1 MDQTANTGTESIRPS
16 FPPVTVSATE
26 RKTEVRKVPVP
37 PHRYTPL
44 RDQWMKIFTPVVDHL
59 KLQIRFNLKTKT
71 VEIRTCTDTTNAN
84 ALQKAADFVK
94 AFTLG
99 FEVDDAVALIR
110 LDDLYLESFD
120 IKDVKTL
127 KGDHL
132 SRAIGRLAGKSGKTS
147 CNFGQ
152 VSSPVC
158 SSKSL
163 AQLLPWPIVE
173 STFSE
178 MGKILS
184 KEKTN
189 MDVDTYMAMQTV
201 KSRLATA
208 KKTAVEYFAKADPIK
223 EPVSK
228 QLVENMR
235 NAWIDNEERKATNQ
249 ETRNKLCHEMGLEP
263 DQKLPS
269 KAKEKGKY
277 WMKQCSKENLA
288 RSRKQTARMTIL
300 TKKGL
305 STARK
310 QMLSRIMLSTARR
323 MLGRIYLTN

>member
-1 MDQTANTGTESIRPS
+1 MPVNNKVLKICSVLDPIMRNTTQAR
-16 FPPVTVSATE
+16 
-26 RKTEVRKVPVP
+26 
-37 PHRYTPL
+37 
-44 RDQWMKIFTPVVDHL
+44 
-59 KLQIRFNLKTKT
+59 
-71 VEIRTCTDTTNAN
+71 
-84 ALQKAADFVK
+84 
-94 AFTLG
+94 
-99 FEVDDAVALIR
+99 
-110 LDDLYLESFD
+110 
-120 IKDVKTL
+120 
-127 KGDHL
+127 
-132 SRAIGRLAGKSGKTS
+132 
-147 CNFGQ
+147 
-152 VSSPVC
+152 
-158 SSKSL
+158 
-163 AQLLPWPIVE
+163 QLLGQIPSRTNLVQNDQDTVDRFHREVNKYTYDVSPSSASEDAPVDVWWGGVSQDRFPLLCAAAKALLSCFHGPIVE

-269 KAKEKGKY
+269 KAKEKRKILDEAVLERKSSK
-277 WMKQCSKENLA
+277 KQKTNSQNDNPDQERVVNGQKADAVKDNVVNSQEDAGEDISDQLVDVA
-288 RSRKQTARMTIL
+288 VVADKPKKQA
-300 TKKGL
+300 KL
-305 STARK
+305 SSFFRFDCA
-310 QMLSRIMLSTARR
+310 
-323 MLGRIYLTN
+323 